1 MPLGNYFGQQNQQV
15 TSGPGMLNRLNN
27 TPIQAQ
33 PRNMGNVGN
42 FFGGGNK
49 QGPNYSLGNAFAQS
63 IPQQSGDYD
72 EIMEG
77 YRGMMAP
84 GSDPYGDV
92 ISKYK
97 NATSPGKEVT
107 YQQAPE
113 FAGAYGKASEYA
125 NTGGISEEEKSDLR
139 ARSVSPIRAMYSN
152 MKREMDRRA
161 AISGGQSAN
170 YNASAAK
177 MAREGSEQ
185 LAGMSTNA
193 NAAIAEMQQKGR
205 LSALPT
211 MTGMAAGKNELMNQ
225 VAMSNANNRAQNLS
239 GYTTAL
245 NSQANRQNQALQG
258 MNSLYGTTPGLVN
271 TFGNQ
276 LNQQTQTSNAAT
288 LGAAQNRTNR
298 GIAAGNIFRGLGGGG
313 GY

>member
-1 MPLGNYFGQQNQQV
+1 MPLGSFFNQQNQRS
-15 TSGPGMLNRLNN
+15 SGPGMAARLSGSKFAVPGNGPFDQRQFMQANPGFGNPYTANRAYG
-27 TPIQAQ
+27 PAIAQQA
-33 PRNMGNVGN
+33 
-42 FFGGGNK
+42 
-49 QGPNYSLGNAFAQS
+49 
-63 IPQQSGDYD
+63 GDYD

-77 YRGMMAP
+77 YRGMMGGA
-84 GSDPYGDV
+84 DPYGDV

-97 NATSPGKEVT
+97 NETGPGKEAAYT
-107 YQQAPE
+107 QAPE
-113 FAGAYGKASEYA
+113 WAGAYGKATEYA
-125 NTGGISEEEKSDLR
+125 NTGGISEEEKGDLR

-170 YNASAAK
+170 YNASAAR

-225 VAMSNANNRAQNLS
+225 MAMSNANNRAQNLS

-245 NSQANRQNQALQG
+245 NAQANRQRGALEG
-258 MNSLYGTTPGLVN
+258 MTSLYGTTPGLVN

-276 LNQQTQTSNAAT
+276 MNQQAQTNNSAA
-288 LGAAQNRTNR
+288 LGAMQNRTNR
-298 GIAAGNIFRGLGGGG
+298 GAAAGNVFSRLFGGG
-313 GY
+313 